1 MLTYV
6 LQYTCF
12 NKNFTYVRRQA
23 KRCLHYYESATHH
36 FTMQGCV
43 SAKAIVTGKSSF
55 LPLTFKIVW
64 AADSQLASNVIISYV
79 PPLLPYALGG
89 KRRGSATTSLVHRP
103 ETGSSQAERHCCG
116 SASFWSGLHRVER
129 HHLHDLHLTESL
141 SLSLDEKS
149 SDRRHLLCAP
159 VPKFHFNMR
168 EIVHIQ
174 AGQCG
179 NQIGAKVSYLS
190 NHSTVIDPPYKP
202 VTSSSIV

>member
-1 MLTYV
+1 MNNEHKVRQETCFKEKGVIKVQRKVGLKYLHRVITKTFAFFHPDTPVYFYVMLTYV

-12 NKNFTYVRRQA
+12 NKSFTYVRRQA

-116 SASFWSGLHRVER
+116 SASF
-129 HHLHDLHLTESL
+129 
-141 SLSLDEKS
+141 
-149 SDRRHLLCAP
+149 
-159 VPKFHFNMR
+159 
-168 EIVHIQ
+168 
-174 AGQCG
+174 
-179 NQIGAKVSYLS
+179 
-190 NHSTVIDPPYKP
+190 
-202 VTSSSIV
+202 